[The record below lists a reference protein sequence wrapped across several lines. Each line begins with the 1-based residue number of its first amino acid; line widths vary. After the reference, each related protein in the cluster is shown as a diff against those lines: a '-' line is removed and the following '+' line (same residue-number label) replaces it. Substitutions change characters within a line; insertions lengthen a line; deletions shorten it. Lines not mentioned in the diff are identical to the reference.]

1 MQRENLNSLEE
12 AEAYYSLM
20 NEYSLT
26 HEDIS
31 KFTGKSRSHVSNFI
45 RIIGLPNEVKALIL
59 ENKISFGHARALL
72 AAKNITKMAE
82 LVEKNHLS
90 VRQTEELVKEEQKG
104 NTKISIKM
112 IKKL

>member
-1 MQRENLNSLEE
+1 MRASKMAGLKTIDVIISDKNEQNSSLASIIENVQRENLNSLEE

-45 RIIGLPNEVKALIL
+45 RIIGLPNRVKALIL
-59 ENKISFGHARALL
+59 ENKILHFSNRLR
-72 AAKNITKMAE
+72 I
-82 LVEKNHLS
+82 
-90 VRQTEELVKEEQKG
+90 
-104 NTKISIKM
+104 
-112 IKKL
+112 